1 MLGVGRPFRAAAGAT
16 HMRTTAYGAIAAL
29 LLSTLVYAAA
39 EGPAAIAEAAMA
51 GDADGVRRLLKQG
64 GDVNGAQG
72 DGMTALHWAAM
83 HGDATLAETL
93 LYAGGNARATT
104 RLGGYTPLHLAS
116 QTGTRAVVDVLAGR
130 GADVNARATT
140 GATPLMLAASSGN
153 TDALQGLLDRGAD
166 PNAAESANGE
176 TALMFGAAADRAD
189 AVRLLLEHGA
199 QPAVTSK
206 VVDLAGVIAPEDK
219 LQQEI
224 RDAQN
229 EKSAKAGGSGTASAG
244 GGQTRAVSR
253 GTPAANETAG
263 VTRAYTYNE
272 LIGKQGGLSALHF
285 AARQGALQTVKALVE
300 AGADVNQVSP
310 ADATSPL
317 LIATIN
323 GHFDTAKALLDLGAD
338 PNLSSAAGMSP
349 LYAVLNVEWAPKMFY
364 PQPRAYLQQQLSY
377 LDLTKALLDKGADPN
392 RRLNKKIW
400 YTQYNFDLLRIDES
414 GATPFWRAAYA
425 SDVEAMRLLLTYGA
439 DPTVPTSKPAG
450 RTRIGDNDRETR
462 ETSTLPPVPV
472 GGPHVPALLAA
483 AGPGYGEGFAA
494 NAHRF
499 APGGMLAAVK
509 YLVEELGADVN
520 ATDAEGNTAV
530 HNAASRG
537 DNEMIQYLVSK
548 GADVTKV
555 NRSGQTTVD
564 MANGPAQRTQPY
576 PETIK
581 LLESLGA
588 KNNHKCVSC

>member
-1 MLGVGRPFRAAAGAT
+1 
-16 HMRTTAYGAIAAL
+16 MRTTALSAVAAL
-29 LLSTLVYAAA
+29 VLGTFVYAGA
-39 EGPAAIAEAAMA
+39 EGPATVAEAAMA
-51 GDADGVRRLLKQG
+51 GDGESVRRLLKQG
-64 GDVNGAQG
+64 ADVNAAQG

-83 HGDATLAETL
+83 HGDAALAETL

-104 RLGGYTPLHLAS
+104 RLGGYTALHLAS
-116 QTGTRAVVDVLAGR
+116 QTGTRAVIETLAGR
-130 GADVNARATT
+130 GADVNARAAT

-153 TDALQGLLDRGAD
+153 TEALQALIDRGAD
-166 PNAAESANGE
+166 VNAAESANGQ
-176 TALMFGAAADRAD
+176 TALVFVAATDRTE
-189 AVRLLLEHGA
+189 AVQLLLKHGA
-199 QPAVTSK
+199 KTDVTSK
-206 VVDLAGVIAPEDK
+206 IVDLSELTAPEDK

-224 RDAQN
+224 REAQTA
-229 EKSAKAGGSGTASAG
+229 KSAKAGGDGGAAAG
-244 GGQTRAVSR
+244 AAQARAVAR
-253 GTPAANETAG
+253 GTPAAGTVAG

-285 AARQGALQTVKALVE
+285 AARQGALPTVKALVD
-300 AGADVNQVSP
+300 AGADVNQLSP

-338 PNLSSAAGMSP
+338 PNLSSEAGMSP

-364 PQPRAYLQQQLSY
+364 PQPRAYLQQQTSY
-377 LDLTKALLDKGADPN
+377 LDLAKALLDTGADPN
-392 RRLNKKIW
+392 RRLKKKIW

-425 SDVEAMRLLLTYGA
+425 SDVEAMKLLLAYGA

-450 RTRIGDNDRETR
+450 RTRIGDNERETR

-472 GGPHVPALLAA
+472 GGPHIPALLAA

-520 ATDAEGNTAV
+520 ASDAEGNTAV

-548 GADVTKV
+548 GADVKKV

-588 KNNHKCVSC
+588 KNNNKCVSC

>member
-1 MLGVGRPFRAAAGAT
+1 
-16 HMRTTAYGAIAAL
+16 MRMTVFGTIAL
-29 LLSTLVYAAA
+29 LVLSTLLHAGAPGASVAD
-39 EGPAAIAEAAMA
+39 AAMA
-51 GDADGVRRLLKQG
+51 QDTKAVLALLKQG
-64 GDVNGAQG
+64 GDVNAAQR

-83 HGDATLAETL
+83 HGDAAMAATL
-93 LYAGGNARATT
+93 LHAGGNVRATT

-116 QTGTRAVVDVLAGR
+116 QTGTRAVIETLVER
-130 GADVNARATT
+130 GADVNARAST
-140 GATPLMLAASSGN
+140 GATPLMLAAASGH
-153 TDALQGLLDRGAD
+153 AGAVKGLLERGAD
-166 PNAAESANGE
+166 ANATESANGQ
-176 TALMFGAAADRAD
+176 TALMFGAAANRTE
-189 AVRLLLEHGA
+189 AVLALVQHGA
-199 QPAVTSK
+199 RTDVISK
-206 VVDLAGVIAPEDK
+206 VMDLAGVIAPEDK

-229 EKSAKAGGSGTASAG
+229 AKSAAQAAAAAASGATSGAPPAPPSP
-244 GGQTRAVSR
+244 RAA
-253 GTPAANETAG
+253 PAAGTTAG
-263 VTRAYTYNE
+263 VTRAFTYNE
-272 LIGKQGGLSALHF
+272 LIGKQGGLTALHF
-285 AARQGALQTVKALVE
+285 AARQGGLQTVKTLAE
-300 AGADVNQVSP
+300 AGADINQVSP
-310 ADATSPL
+310 ADQTTPL

-323 GHFDTAKALLDLGAD
+323 GHFDIAKLLLDLGAK
-338 PNLSSAAGMSP
+338 PNLASDAGMSP

-364 PQPRAYLQQQLSY
+364 PQPRAYLQQNTSY
-377 LDLTKALLDKGADPN
+377 LDLARALLDKGADPN
-392 RRLNKKIW
+392 QRLRKKIW

-425 SDVEAMRLLLTYGA
+425 SDIEAMKLLVAYGA

-450 RTRIGDNDRETR
+450 RTRVGDNERETR
-462 ETSTLPPVPV
+462 DISPLPQVPV
-472 GGPHVPALLAA
+472 GGPGVPPLLAA

-509 YLVEELGADVN
+509 YLVEELHADVN
-520 ATDAEGNTAV
+520 VTDAEGNTAV
-530 HNAASRG
+530 HNAAARG

-548 GADVTKV
+548 GADVKKV
-555 NRSGQTTVD
+555 NRSGQTTAD

>member
-1 MLGVGRPFRAAAGAT
+1 
-16 HMRTTAYGAIAAL
+16 MRTTSLGAIAAL
-29 LLSTLVYAAA
+29 VMSTLVYAAA
-39 EGPAAIAEAAMA
+39 DGPATIADAAMA
-51 GDADGVRRLLKQG
+51 RDGESVRRLLKQG
-64 GDVNGAQG
+64 VDVNGAQG

-83 HGDATLAETL
+83 HGDAALAETL

-104 RLGGYTPLHLAS
+104 RLGGYTPLHLGS
-116 QTGTRAVVDVLAGR
+116 QTGTRAVVDTLTAR

-140 GATPLMLAASSGN
+140 GATPLMLAAGSGN
-153 TDALQGLLDRGAD
+153 TEALAALLDRGAD
-166 PNAAESANGE
+166 ANATESANGE
-176 TALMFGAAADRAD
+176 TALMFAAAGDRAE
-189 AVRLLLEHGA
+189 AVRLLLKHGA
-199 QPAVTSK
+199 KPGATSK

-229 EKSAKAGGSGTASAG
+229 AKSAKAAADAAAAG
-244 GGQTRAVSR
+244 GGTAQTRAVAR
-253 GTPAANETAG
+253 GTPAAGTIAG

-300 AGADVNQVSP
+300 AGADLNQVSP
-310 ADATSPL
+310 ADSTSPL

-323 GHFDTAKALLDLGAD
+323 GHFDTAQALLELGAD
-338 PNLSSAAGMSP
+338 PNLSSDAGMSP

-364 PQPRAYLQQQLSY
+364 PQPRAYLQQTTSY
-377 LDLTKALLDKGADPN
+377 LDLTRALLDKGADPN
-392 RRLNKKIW
+392 SRLKKKIW

-425 SDVEAMRLLLTYGA
+425 SDVEAMKLLLAYGA
-439 DPTVPTSKPAG
+439 DPLVPTSKPAG
-450 RTRIGDNDRETR
+450 RTRIGDNERETQ
-462 ETSTLPPVPV
+462 ETSPLPPVAV
-472 GGPHVPALLAA
+472 GGPHMPALLAA

-530 HNAASRG
+530 HNAAARG

-548 GADVTKV
+548 GADVKKV

-581 LLESLGA
+581 LLEGLGA